1 VTTSCVFTLIM
12 QPISVDDAD
21 RRPISC
27 NMQFHTVLQY
37 VRWSRPGDKKNGE
50 NGVKRILYGHLHKR
64 SELDHGRF
72 VLQLHVY
79 SRETTPAYRNRI

>member
-12 QPISVDDAD
+12 QLISADKTD

-37 VRWSRPGDKKNGE
+37 VRWSRPGEQNGE
-50 NGVKRILYGHLHKR
+50 NGEKRILYGHLHKR
-64 SELDHGRF
+64 SEEGF
-72 VLQLHVY
+72 V
-79 SRETTPAYRNRI
+79 SAS